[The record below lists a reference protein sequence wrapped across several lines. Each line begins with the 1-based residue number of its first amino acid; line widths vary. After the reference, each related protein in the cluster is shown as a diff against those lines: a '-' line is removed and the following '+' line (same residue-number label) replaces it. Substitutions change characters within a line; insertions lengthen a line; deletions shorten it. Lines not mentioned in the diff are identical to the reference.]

1 MMVWDGCSKAGI
13 TFSSEDNA
21 YDMDSPL
28 NYIVENDVT
37 LKAINEVIRSQA
49 NVSVRYSTRVK
60 KYNLPTHGENDVV
73 PEKNVIVELEDG
85 SNIETPLLVG
95 ADGFRWVGLDFS
107 IYQELKESQRRALNL
122 YVSD

>member
-1 MMVWDGCSKAGI
+1 MRVWDGCSKAGI

-21 YDMDSPL
+21 YYMDRPL

-37 LKAINEVIRSQA
+37 VKAINEVIRSQA

-60 KYNLPTHGENDVV
+60 KYNLPTLGENDVV